1 MRNRR
6 KIITKATGQPTADDA
21 HLAAAEEGSV
31 KSSTVDLGSIDT
43 DSTKGLTDAEVEQ
56 ARDKHG
62 LNEIPAETTPLYKL
76 FVRQFIGFL
85 PLLIE
90 IAALISLAV
99 GDYPDFGIIFSILII
114 NAILGFRE
122 EYHAKKSLDE
132 LSNSIE
138 SETTVLR
145 NGGVAVVVPTTQLV
159 SGDICFLVGGCV
171 VPADVK
177 WLRGDK
183 MTIDTAALTGEPIP
197 RKCPSPDY
205 GAVML
210 SGTTIRAGE
219 CCGQVILTET
229 NTEIGQAQADVLKDS
244 QSVSYLPSRKRS

>member
-1 MRNRR
+1 M
-6 KIITKATGQPTADDA
+6 
-21 HLAAAEEGSV
+21 
-31 KSSTVDLGSIDT
+31 
-43 DSTKGLTDAEVEQ
+43 
-56 ARDKHG
+56 
-62 LNEIPAETTPLYKL
+62 
-76 FVRQFIGFL
+76 
-85 PLLIE
+85 
-90 IAALISLAV
+90 
-99 GDYPDFGIIFSILII
+99 GDYSDFGIIFSILII

-138 SETTVLR
+138 SKTTALC

-205 GAVML
+205 RAVML